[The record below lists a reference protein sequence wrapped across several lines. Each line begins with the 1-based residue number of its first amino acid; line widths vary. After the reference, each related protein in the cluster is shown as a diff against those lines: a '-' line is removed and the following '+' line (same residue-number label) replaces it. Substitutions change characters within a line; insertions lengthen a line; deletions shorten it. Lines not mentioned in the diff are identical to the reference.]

1 LVFDATLP
9 DTFDGISDTGDLPS
23 DLRAFIASTAAMFS
37 TPFYRA
43 AFPGLLADLTG
54 NPPLFQDVMSDH
66 WTAIRDGF
74 ARRLVRARQSGQISP
89 DFESHDVLDV
99 IVGAM
104 YQRAIV
110 LQASPDDY
118 VDVLTA
124 MALHLL
130 GCKPSTVRSIRR
142 QKA

>member
-1 LVFDATLP
+1 MI
-9 DTFDGISDTGDLPS
+9 GSI
-23 DLRAFIASTAAMFS
+23 AAMFS

-54 NPPLFQDVMSDH
+54 NEPFFQHVMTDP

-74 ARRLVRARQSGQISP
+74 ARRVVGARESGQISP
-89 DFESHDVLDV
+89 DFESDDVLDV

-118 VDVLTA
+118 VDVLTT
-124 MALHLL
+124 MALQLL
-130 GCKPSTVRSIRR
+130 GSTRKPGRS
-142 QKA
+142 